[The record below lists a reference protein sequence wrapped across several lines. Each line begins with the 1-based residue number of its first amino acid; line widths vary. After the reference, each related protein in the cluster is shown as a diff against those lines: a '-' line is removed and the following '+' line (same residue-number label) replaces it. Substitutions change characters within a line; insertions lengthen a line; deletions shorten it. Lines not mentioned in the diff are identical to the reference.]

1 MTLALGMPLRPVRPA
16 QPQGGPPAPVFIQPP
31 AIDGSGR
38 IGAPLTLH
46 PGTASGGT
54 VTAELRRGAAVL
66 VSGVTEGQVYV
77 PVAADDLQ
85 TLVLAATATGPG
97 GSVSQAASVAVTWPA
112 PVFAT
117 EPSLGGT
124 AFTAGDTVH
133 LALGATDV
141 PSALSL
147 DLFTLDGADRSG
159 ELAGL
164 DWDSAGEPGG
174 ELALRARA
182 VNSGGVTLSRTV
194 TATLAPAPSAAALP
208 VAPAARW
215 HAGLA
220 VTTLSGGRVQSA
232 TGLSGPTVTAGAGAL
247 GPLAMT
253 DPLGRSFW
261 RFEGA
266 EFLDVPTSFVANTRD
281 VTVFFVGR
289 MHRNITMN
297 AILSLGNRG
306 AGTNVSTGNATL
318 DVALA
323 SNGAPSV
330 RCASRAGTSD
340 AANAA
345 WMIAGS
351 QMQVLGACSRTTA
364 NGGMRLW
371 INTRAAALSQTST
384 AVAPAGAEIGRNA
397 QSGTGWGMFDLY
409 ELVVFDRGLTN
420 AEGDAVA
427 AALVA
432 HWAIP
437 ALEHQ
442 IVLEGDSITQ
452 GTGTVTSGQSAGMV
466 LSEPGQGRIPANWR
480 VVNMAS
486 SGAQVSNLVT
496 RRDAA
501 TGWPLYK
508 LPGQNVLAFEIGRND
523 MASQTETQHYANVV
537 AYLNTATT
545 GVLQRGWTV
554 RVMANIASAPTLQA
568 RIDPYRALLRA
579 PQFLTDVGA
588 GAGGPHE
595 GRVSVLSTDR
605 ITDQGQSVFLD
616 STDAADTTYYQGD
629 TTHPGPLGAR
639 LRVSGGDDPALGIGY
654 GL

>member
-1 MTLALGMPLRPVRPA
+1 MMLALGMPIGPGRSA
-16 QPQGGPPAPVFIQPP
+16 SPPAGPAAPFFTQSP
-31 AIDGSGR
+31 AIVGSGR
-38 IGAPLTLH
+38 IGEPLTLH

-54 VTAELRRGAAVL
+54 VTAELRRGATVL
-66 VSGVTEGQVYV
+66 LTGVTEGQVHV

-97 GSVSQAASVAVTWPA
+97 GSVSRTAELAVTWPA
-112 PVFAT
+112 PVFTAQ
-117 EPSLGGT
+117 PALGGP
-124 AFTAGDTVH
+124 AFTAGDMIH
-133 LALGATDV
+133 LALGTTDV
-141 PSALSL
+141 PATLDL
-147 DLFTLDGADRSG
+147 DLFTLDGSDRSA

-174 ELALRARA
+174 TLALRARA
-182 VNSGGVTLSRTV
+182 ANSGGVTLSGTV
-194 TATLAPAPSAAALP
+194 TATLAQAPSAATLP
-208 VAPAARW
+208 VTPAARW
-215 HAGLA
+215 HAGLS
-220 VTTLSGGRVQSA
+220 VTTLAAGRVQSA
-232 TGLSGPTVTAGAGAL
+232 TGLAGPTVTAGVGAQ
-247 GPLAMT
+247 GPMAMT
-253 DPLGRSFW
+253 DDLGHGFW

-306 AGTNVSTGNATL
+306 AGTNVSTSNATL

-371 INTRAAALSQTST
+371 INTRAAALSQTSS

-427 AALVA
+427 AALA
-432 HWAIP
+432 SHWAIP

-452 GTGTVTSGQSAGMV
+452 GTGTVTSGQSAGMI
-466 LSEPGQGRIPANWR
+466 LSGPGLGLIPSNWR

-486 SGAQVSNLVT
+486 SGAQVTNLVT

-501 TGWPLYK
+501 TGWPGYK

-523 MASQTETQHYANVV
+523 MASQTETQHYANVL
-537 AYLNTATT
+537 AYLNTTTT

-568 RIDPYRALLRA
+568 RIDPYRAMLRS
-579 PQFLTDVGA
+579 PQFLTDLGA
-588 GAGGPHE
+588 GTGGPFE
-595 GRVSVLSTDR
+595 GRVSVLPTDQ
-605 ITDQGQSVFLD
+605 ITDQAQSVFLD
-616 STDAADTTYYQGD
+616 SADAADTAYYQGD

-639 LRVSGGDDPALGIGY
+639 LRVSGGDDPSRGIGF